1 MPTLQRTRPP
11 SQKTPESTPFPFR
24 QLLILALCR
33 ICEPIAFMSI
43 FPYIYYMIASFQIT
57 NDDKRIAFY
66 AGMVTSAFAL
76 AEFSSGVLWGRLSD
90 IIGRKPVLLCG
101 LAGTGISMV
110 AFGFAPNLPVALLAR
125 ALGGLLNG
133 SIIGSGLGGTLADP
147 VRNYPTTFQPGSIF
161 ARFPYL
167 LPNIVC
173 AGVVVVS
180 LVVGILFL
188 EETHEDKK
196 HRRDP
201 GLACGR
207 WILAT
212 LRNRWNAVPA
222 QKSGYLEDT
231 LSLLVEEDLLDYR
244 SVEASP
250 CITCSDAVNGEPPPE
265 FLDDDHAN
273 SSNAATTGS
282 FTPQILLNI
291 LSLGIL
297 AYHTICA
304 EQLLPVLLAM
314 EKSHEIPSLPFK
326 FSGGFDLPAKS
337 IGLLLSIQGFFQ
349 MTMQLFVFPIINR
362 KLGSLRTFRLVAI
375 SYPFLYILVP
385 YLTILP
391 DKVRMMAIYPI
402 LLWKVTAQALSYPS
416 NAIMLA
422 NAAPSKKV
430 LGTLN
435 GVAASAASLSRGLG
449 PTLSGFIQA
458 AGLGMGLVGLPWWVT
473 SVIAAVGTVLSFA
486 MTEVRG
492 GKAKP
497 VLKDHPTA
505 CEQRRDP
512 SVAKT
517 LRTETRAC
525 EEKESLY

>member
-1 MPTLQRTRPP
+1 
-11 SQKTPESTPFPFR
+11 
-24 QLLILALCR
+24 
-33 ICEPIAFMSI
+33 MSI

-90 IIGRKPVLLCG
+90 MIGRKPVLLCG

-133 SIIGSGLGGTLADP
+133 NIGVLQTTVAEVVTVEAHQPRAYSVMPFVWCLGSIIGSGLGGTLADP
-147 VRNYPTTFQPGSIF
+147 VRNYPTTFHSGSIF

-212 LRNRWNAVPA
+212 LRNRWNAAPA

-231 LSLLVEEDLLDYR
+231 LSLLVEDEDLPHYR

-250 CITCSDAVNGEPPPE
+250 CIACSDAVNGEPPPE

-273 SSNAATTGS
+273 SSNAAGTGA

-297 AYHTICA
+297 A
-304 EQLLPVLLAM
+304 
-314 EKSHEIPSLPFK
+314 
-326 FSGGFDLPAKS
+326 
-337 IGLLLSIQGFFQ
+337 
-349 MTMQLFVFPIINR
+349 
-362 KLGSLRTFRLVAI
+362 
-375 SYPFLYILVP
+375 
-385 YLTILP
+385 
-391 DKVRMMAIYPI
+391 
-402 LLWKVTAQALSYPS
+402 
-416 NAIMLA
+416 
-422 NAAPSKKV
+422 
-430 LGTLN
+430 
-435 GVAASAASLSRGLG
+435 
-449 PTLSGFIQA
+449 
-458 AGLGMGLVGLPWWVT
+458 
-473 SVIAAVGTVLSFA
+473 
-486 MTEVRG
+486 
-492 GKAKP
+492 
-497 VLKDHPTA
+497 
-505 CEQRRDP
+505 
-512 SVAKT
+512 
-517 LRTETRAC
+517 
-525 EEKESLY
+525 